1 MTKEELHTKVAD
13 LQKQLKVVMNDIDSE
28 LSEMDEK
35 DESFEPYT
43 EAYNELDTAA
53 GSLDEAESHLT

>member
-1 MTKEELHTKVAD
+1 
-13 LQKQLKVVMNDIDSE
+13 MNDIDSE

-35 DESFEPYT
+35 DESFGPYT